1 MSDGEAELAFLQSM
15 KNDNTSGLP
24 VPKASEVNQ
33 TSIQPRS
40 IGGFIIDDEE
50 DEEEAAMPEPL
61 VVSSTGVLN
70 VDRDSSNT
78 SQQSLVKS
86 PHTASPINDVSIQ
99 TTTHDQDLSVVV
111 SHGAT
116 TSVPNLAAFIP
127 INGAPEEDL
136 TTAAP
141 SQTLPV
147 PDQVPSIPV
156 ATEVSTSIPKA
167 RLPHDRV
174 GMLEDRI
181 KEDPRGDMTA
191 WLLLIGE
198 HRKRNKLDDVRSTY
212 DRFFKVFPAAVSD
225 VGLTTV
231 VILY

>member
-1 MSDGEAELAFLQSM
+1 
-15 KNDNTSGLP
+15 
-24 VPKASEVNQ
+24 
-33 TSIQPRS
+33 
-40 IGGFIIDDEE
+40 
-50 DEEEAAMPEPL
+50 MPGPL
-61 VVSSTGVLN
+61 VASSAGVLN
-70 VDRDSSNT
+70 VDRGSSNT

-99 TTTHDQDLSVVV
+99 TTTHDQDISVVV
-111 SHGAT
+111 SNGAT
-116 TSVPNLAAFIP
+116 NSVPNLPAFIP

-141 SQTLPV
+141 PQALPV
-147 PDQVPSIPV
+147 PDQVVSIPV
-156 ATEVSTSIPKA
+156 SSEVSTSIPKA

-181 KEDPRGDMTA
+181 KEDPRGDMAA
-191 WLLLIGE
+191 WLSLISE

-225 VGLTTV
+225 AGSRTV
-231 VILY
+231 KILY